1 MPTQDLEQQI
11 RARTEAFADELT
23 ELVKRAALES
33 VSRALGSST
42 PVRAT
47 ARAKASKGRVS
58 AAQARADARK
68 KGEKRTPESLQAL
81 TEELYAQV
89 KSETGR
95 RIEEIAQAMG
105 VSTKELVLPAKKLLE
120 GKRIK
125 TVGHK
130 RATKYYPK

>member
-1 MPTQDLEQQI
+1 MDLEQQI
-11 RARTEAFADELT
+11 RQRTEAFAEELT

-33 VSRALGSST
+33 VSKALGTAASV
-42 PVRAT
+42 PAT
-47 ARAKASKGRVS
+47 RTAARGPAPKGRAS
-58 AAQARADARK
+58 AADSRK

-81 TEELYAQV
+81 TEELHAQI
-89 KSETGR
+89 KSGPGR
-95 RIEEIAQAMG
+95 RIEEIAQSMD

-120 GKRIK
+120 NKRIK